1 MSAGLSN
8 HTVDEVHEQLLKVEE
23 RMLVVIE
30 SMKKID
36 KRLKVLESIAEEH
49 GLLEKD
55 GCSDVD
61 DRDICS
67 IC

>member
-8 HTVDEVHEQLLKVEE
+8 HSVDDLHTQLLKVEE
-23 RMLVVIE
+23 RMLVIIE

-55 GCSDVD
+55 GSNQLD
-61 DRDICS
+61 DRDVCMIC
-67 IC
+67 